1 MNRIRFAIA
10 YISAFIEHRDHACA
24 VYIARLS
31 RRRRLNKTRYF

>member
-10 YISAFIEHRDHACA
+10 YISALWEYRDHASA
-24 VYIARLS
+24 IYVARLA